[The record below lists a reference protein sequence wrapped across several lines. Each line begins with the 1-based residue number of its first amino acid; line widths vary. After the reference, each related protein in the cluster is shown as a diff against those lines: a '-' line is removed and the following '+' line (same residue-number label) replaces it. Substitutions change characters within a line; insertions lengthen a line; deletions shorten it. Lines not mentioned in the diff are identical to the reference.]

1 VWIQADSRHESREL
15 KELTAPENKVAFETI
30 ISFKYLFLQ
39 NLKLLL
45 QYIMVKDLFE
55 RIQNNKGPLGK
66 WASQAEGYFV
76 FPKLEGELGP
86 RMQFHGKD
94 ILNWSLN
101 DYLGLANHPEVR
113 KADAEAAIQ
122 YGAAYP
128 MGARMMSGHT
138 KYHEQLEE
146 ELAAFVMKES
156 AYLLNFGYQGM
167 VSIIDALV
175 TRNDVIVYDVDA
187 HACIIDGVRL
197 HSGKRFTYK
206 HNDIESMEKNLQRA
220 TKLATENGGGILFI
234 TEGVFGMRGQQGK
247 LKEIVEMKKKY
258 NFRLLVDDAHGF
270 GTLGKTGAGA
280 GEEQGVQDDIDVYFS
295 TFAKSMANI
304 GAFVAADKEIIDYLK
319 YNLRSQ
325 MFAKALPMIQTI
337 GSLKRL
343 ELLRDHPELKDKLW
357 ENVNALQNGL
367 RSKGFDI
374 GDTNTCVTP
383 VYLQGS
389 VPEAMVMVND
399 LRENYGIFLSIVIYP
414 VIPKGL
420 ILLRVIPTAS
430 HTLSDVEETLTA
442 FEAIREKLE
451 NGTYKEI
458 ASRTTVDLDA

>member
-1 VWIQADSRHESREL
+1 
-15 KELTAPENKVAFETI
+15 
-30 ISFKYLFLQ
+30 
-39 NLKLLL
+39 
-45 QYIMVKDLFE
+45 MVKDLFE

-66 WASQAEGYFV
+66 WASQAEGYYV

-86 RMQFHGKD
+86 RMMFHGKK
-94 ILNWSLN
+94 ILNWSIN

-113 KADAEAAIQ
+113 KADEEAAKL

-138 KYHEQLEE
+138 NYHEQLEN

-156 AYLLNFGYQGM
+156 AYLLNFGYQGIM
-167 VSIIDALV
+167 STIDALV

-220 TKLATENGGGILFI
+220 TKLATEQGGGILFI

-247 LKEIVEMKKKY
+247 LKEIVAMKKKY

-280 GEEQGVQDDIDVYFS
+280 GEEQGCQDGIDIYFS

-304 GAFVAADKEIIDYLK
+304 GAFVAADKDIIDYLK

-325 MFAKALPMIQTI
+325 MFAKALPMIQTV

-343 ELLRDHPELKDKLW
+343 ELLRNSSAIKDKLW
-357 ENVNALQNGL
+357 VNVNALQNGL
-367 RSKGFDI
+367 KERGFNI
-374 GDTNTCVTP
+374 GDTNTCITP
-383 VYLQGS
+383 VYLEGS
-389 VPEAMVMVND
+389 IPEAMIMVND
-399 LRENYGIFLSIVIYP
+399 LRENYGIFLSIVVYP
-414 VIPKGL
+414 VIPKGI
-420 ILLRVIPTAS
+420 ILLRMIPTAS
-430 HTLSDVEETLTA
+430 HTIEDINETLGA
-442 FEAIREKLE
+442 FEAIREKLV
-451 NGTYKEI
+451 NGTYAKI
-458 ASRTTVDLDA
+458 AEASVQNVE